1 MFFFILFL
9 FFVQEQENHNKKSK
23 TLFYLNTQHEVKE
36 GKKEEGKKVY
46 KRGDKNNSRTK
57 LFIVEHRHSHLIN
70 ESYQFSLEL
79 SKKISLKFKISSPL
93 NVLTWRCIAI
103 KFVFN
108 F

>member
-79 SKKISLKFKISSPL
+79 SKKYHQNLKYHLLLMF
-93 NVLTWRCIAI
+93 
-103 KFVFN
+103 
-108 F
+108 